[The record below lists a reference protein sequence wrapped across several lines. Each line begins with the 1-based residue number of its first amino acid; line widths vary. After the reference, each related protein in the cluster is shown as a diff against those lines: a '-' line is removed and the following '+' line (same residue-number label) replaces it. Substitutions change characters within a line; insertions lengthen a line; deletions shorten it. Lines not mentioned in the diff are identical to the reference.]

1 MDAAPTAFFNKTY
14 DETIA
19 LLYEARN
26 YVAATRRPG
35 PVEASTDRLRVS
47 CETMRLTARLTQVLA
62 WLLGQKAVH
71 AGEITMEQLVEE
83 HQPLIEVAVCMEDGE
98 AQVDGLPSALRELLD
113 RTHRLYI
120 RVARLD
126 EMVRRRID

>member
-1 MDAAPTAFFNKTY
+1 MDTAPTAFFNKTY

-26 YVAATRRPG
+26 YVAATHRPS
-35 PVEASTDRLRVS
+35 PVEAPTDRLRAS
-47 CETMRLTARLTQVLA
+47 CETMRLTARLTQVMA

-71 AGEITMEQLVEE
+71 AGEMTMEQLIEE
-83 HQPLIEVAVCMEDGE
+83 HQPLVDVAVCMEEGKE
-98 AQVDGLPSALRELLD
+98 QADGLPTALRELLD

-126 EMVRRRID
+126 EMVRRRAN

>member
-26 YVAATRRPG
+26 YVAATRRSG
-35 PVEASTDRLRVS
+35 PTEQPTDRLRVS
-47 CETMRLTARLTQVLA
+47 CETMRLTARLTQIMA

-71 AGEITMEQLVEE
+71 AGEMTMEQLVDE
-83 HQPLIEVAVCMEDGE
+83 HQPLLDVAVCMEDGE
-98 AQVDGLPSALRELLD
+98 TQAEGLPAALRELLD

-126 EMVRRRID
+126 EMVRRRLD